1 MDKAPDAFLTIG
13 EMADRLGVKT
23 HILRYWE
30 EQFPMLKPLKRAGGR
45 RLYRPSDVVLLD
57 QIQDLLSKQGYTI
70 RGARAF
76 LAKGGKPEIAAAAA
90 PAPIAAPAPAP
101 SGDIFARPA
110 ASPLVPELRA
120 IRDRLAQA
128 LAVPDYSIT

>member
-1 MDKAPDAFLTIG
+1 MDKAPEAFLTIG

-45 RLYRPSDVVLLD
+45 RLYRPSDVALLD

-70 RGARAF
+70 RGARAY
-76 LAKGGKPEIAAAAA
+76 LAKGGKPEAVAAPTPAPIAAAA
-90 PAPIAAPAPAP
+90 PAPV
-101 SGDIFARPA
+101 GDLFARPA
-110 ASPLVPELRA
+110 ASTLVPELRA
-120 IRDRLAQA
+120 IRENLAQA
-128 LAVPDYSIT
+128 LAAA

>member
-1 MDKAPDAFLTIG
+1 MDKAPEAFLTIG

-45 RLYRPSDVVLLD
+45 RLYRPSDVALLD

-70 RGARAF
+70 RGARAY
-76 LAKGGKPEIAAAAA
+76 LVKGGKPEMATSPVPASAIEAASA
-90 PAPIAAPAPAP
+90 PAGDLVAMPA
-101 SGDIFARPA
+101 S
-110 ASPLVPELRA
+110 SPLVPELRA

-128 LAVPDYSIT
+128 LAVA

>member
-1 MDKAPDAFLTIG
+1 MNKAPEAFLTIG
-13 EMADRLGVKT
+13 EMAERLGVKT

-45 RLYRPSDVVLLD
+45 RLYRPTDVALLD
-57 QIQDLLSKQGYTI
+57 QIQDLLSKQGYAI

-76 LAKGGKPEIAAAAA
+76 LAKGGKADVSTSPV
-90 PAPIAAPAPAP
+90 PAPVPVPTPAPVD
-101 SGDIFARPA
+101 DIFVKPVL
-110 ASPLVPELRA
+110 STLVPDLRA

-128 LAVPDYSIT
+128 LAAA